1 MPNEIVRWISSAR
14 CSRSVRVY
22 SDSRRLVRIA
32 ALPHAMSKPT
42 PTTLTWSRYAAT
54 PPIGITYPRC
64 PSAMSATRSARLA
77 TSRSCASIL
86 SSCVPKITG
95 SVMVHRLS
103 LEMHRPSVCA
113 CACPDSNRDAKAR
126 RSERRVSA
134 NSTTGAYETNRSSCP
149 RQVRPAGLEPA
160 TSSFGGSRSAPAEL
174 RTLALSLLESNQ
186 RPRVYQTRALPT
198 ELRDIAKRLE
208 GVEPPA
214 SGFVAR
220 RSLRLSY
227 RRTVQK

>member
-1 MPNEIVRWISSAR
+1 
-14 CSRSVRVY
+14 
-22 SDSRRLVRIA
+22 
-32 ALPHAMSKPT
+32 
-42 PTTLTWSRYAAT
+42 
-54 PPIGITYPRC
+54 
-64 PSAMSATRSARLA
+64 
-77 TSRSCASIL
+77 
-86 SSCVPKITG
+86 
-95 SVMVHRLS
+95 
-103 LEMHRPSVCA
+103 MHRPSVCA

-186 RPRVYQTRALPT
+186 RPRVYQTRALPA

-227 RRTVQK
+227 RRTVQKPESLSGVGRIRTFNAPKGPGFTDRCAGPSRASPPGMSGPGVEPGTRGSSGRRSTG